1 MHRLKTGALLNSTEE
16 NPDPVVLLTPNV
28 SDQRKLYN
36 NIYRLTFKKWADI
49 NTVHILH
56 VKYIVQEF
64 IK

>member
-36 NIYRLTFKKWADI
+36 NIYRLTFKKWLTLI
-49 NTVHILH
+49 LYIFYMSNT
-56 VKYIVQEF
+56 
-64 IK
+64 